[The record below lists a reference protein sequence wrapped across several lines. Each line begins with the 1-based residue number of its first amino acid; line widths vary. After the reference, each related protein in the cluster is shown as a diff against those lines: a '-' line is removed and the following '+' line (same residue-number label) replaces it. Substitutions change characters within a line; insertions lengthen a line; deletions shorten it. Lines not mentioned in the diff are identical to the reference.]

1 VSVPFSTARSDFPKL
16 LDQLK
21 TEQVALY
28 VIERDGTPVDVD
40 VAGLNLAQ
48 GGQTATGG
56 ATRSVEQI
64 VSTRK
69 GNGSAWVPLLGHDP
83 VGNWSLTLPDAT
95 AALVRNEQIDDLVL
109 AITYSGAY
117 PS

>member
-16 LDQLK
+16 LGELR
-21 TEQVALY
+21 TEQIALY
-28 VIERDGTPVDVD
+28 VVERTGMPVDVD
-40 VAGLNLAQ
+40 IAALGLAQ
-48 GGQTATGG
+48 HGKAVTGG
-56 ATRSVEQI
+56 AARSVEQI

-69 GNGSAWVPLLGHDP
+69 GNGSAWLPLVGNDP
-83 VGNWSLTLPDAT
+83 VGLWTLTLPDAT
-95 AALVRNEQIDDLVL
+95 AALVRSEQIDDFVL